1 MAKPIYQN
9 CQIFVML
16 VHVTCYIIGYI
27 IAAVTMDF
35 VMLILLTSKM
45 ADVILM
51 YIVKNNTIYIRKGVK
66 TS

>member
-9 CQIFVML
+9 CQIFVMFG
-16 VHVTCYIIGYI
+16 TYYIIGYI

-45 ADVILM
+45 ADVI
-51 YIVKNNTIYIRKGVK
+51 KNNTNV
-66 TS
+66 